1 MQVHVPRLL
10 CTRLES
16 LSKPMMLWLST
27 SKVQDGVAQVSR
39 AEQPLREISRRQH
52 VLILTPILLIYL
64 FLAFYRI
71 DQQSLWADE
80 VSSVIRSDPG
90 GPLRLRERLF
100 EGQSPPYFVLLH
112 LWAHLGTSEFAL
124 RSLSAILGGITV
136 CLAYMTA
143 LQLCNRRVAWI
154 GATLLATSPFLIWYS
169 QEVRYVMLILPT
181 TLLTMYAFNRALL
194 TKRLVWWLCYCCS
207 LLLAMAIFE
216 VNIFLPVAH
225 GLFLL
230 CSPSRRPALRSWLL
244 CQLVIFM
251 LFIWW
256 KNHGQVWELGGVWQ
270 KLQVHAT
277 TSSETLP
284 SLSSVEG
291 FSAGGSR
298 KFTLLALP
306 YTLFAFSTGF
316 SVGPSLRELHI
327 SQSLAVL
334 FPYALS
340 LSISGLLFGTLF
352 IRGITARG
360 YRSETRKLLFSW
372 LAVPLLGALS
382 VSALMPSLAYNVRY
396 VAVAFPAY
404 ILILALGIAR
414 PRRPFMQIALLT
426 AVLAINGLSLAN
438 YYYNP
443 QYSREDARSAARYL
457 ETEAHTGD
465 IIAVVGN
472 GTALQHYYHG
482 TSPMVSWGKTT
493 FSAETAW
500 TDPLQKFS
508 KDYAQL
514 WLVEIRPWETDP
526 QGIVKAVLDER
537 QQLLEHKA
545 FPGVDIYTYRIRHES
560 TR

>member
-1 MQVHVPRLL
+1 
-10 CTRLES
+10 
-16 LSKPMMLWLST
+16 
-27 SKVQDGVAQVSR
+27 
-39 AEQPLREISRRQH
+39 

-80 VSSVIRSDPG
+80 VSSVIRSDPS

-112 LWAHLGTSEFAL
+112 LWAHLGTSEFTL
-124 RSLSAILGGITV
+124 RSLSTVLGGITV

-143 LQLCNRRVAWI
+143 LQLCNRRVAWMS
-154 GATLLATSPFLIWYS
+154 ATLLATSPFLIWYS
-169 QEVRYVMLILPT
+169 QEVRYVMLILPAA
-181 TLLTMYAFNRALL
+181 LLAMYAFDRALFA
-194 TKRLVWWLCYCCS
+194 KRLVWWLCYCCS
-207 LLLAMAIFE
+207 LMLAIIIFM
-216 VNIFLPVAH
+216 VNIFLPVAQ
-225 GLFLL
+225 GLSLL
-230 CSPSRRPALRSWLL
+230 YSSSHRPALRRWVL
-244 CQLVIFM
+244 CQLVVIV

-256 KNHGQVWELGGVWQ
+256 NNHGQVWELGGVWQ
-270 KLQVHAT
+270 RLWMHAT
-277 TSSETLP
+277 TRSETLP

-298 KFTLLALP
+298 TFTLLALP
-306 YTLFAFSTGF
+306 YTFFAFSTGF

-334 FPYALS
+334 LPHVVI

-352 IRGITARG
+352 IRGITASG

-438 YYYNP
+438 YYHNP

-457 ETEAHTGD
+457 EAEVHTGD

-472 GTALQHYYHG
+472 GTALQHYYQG
-482 TSPMVSWGKTT
+482 TFPIVGWGKTT
-493 FSAETAW
+493 FSAEVGLP
-500 TDPLQKFS
+500 DPLREFS

-537 QQLLEHKA
+537 QQLMEHKA
-545 FPGVDIYTYRIRHES
+545 FPGIDIYTYRIRHDS
-560 TR
+560 TH